1 MKGLSSK
8 EMLEK
13 ANSEVEGI
21 SVHDVN
27 KLILD
32 KKYQVIDIRDRD
44 ELMAFG
50 TIPGAKHA
58 SRGKIEFFADPEHE
72 YHKDFFKKEDNIILY
87 CQTAGRSALAAY
99 TLKIMG
105 YENVFHM
112 KGGFREWM
120 KEIGKIEDFD
130 DES

>member
-58 SRGKIEFFADPEHE
+58 SRGKIEFFADPGRGQRSC
-72 YHKDFFKKEDNIILY
+72 YCFYTNKLKKIQKPEKKIKVF
-87 CQTAGRSALAAY
+87 
-99 TLKIMG
+99 LKT
-105 YENVFHM
+105 E
-112 KGGFREWM
+112 
-120 KEIGKIEDFD
+120 KEIKNLIKKKKFNNSSHISAFYHFIDKN
-130 DES
+130 

>member
-21 SVHDVN
+21 SVDDVN

-58 SRGKIEFFADPEHE
+58 SRGKIEFFA
-72 YHKDFFKKEDNIILY
+72 L
-87 CQTAGRSALAAY
+87 
-99 TLKIMG
+99 
-105 YENVFHM
+105 
-112 KGGFREWM
+112 
-120 KEIGKIEDFD
+120 
-130 DES
+130 